1 MAFQGAGQAMQPA
14 PVPAA
19 SGYEAVLPVL
29 PVLPVEKIK
38 FDFYPIYDR
47 TIDLTKT
54 KEKKMGLDQYAHLR
68 DQKPDWDKI
77 YSDEYEPKKD
87 GFVWRKHA
95 RLQKFMAIQ
104 HAKQNKHQ
112 VHEGN
117 LAHLGF
123 NGGDEPVFIT
133 EELVQEL
140 AEAIK
145 NGYGDFFVADGF
157 FWGQQFQE
165 ESVKE
170 NKEMDLEFLQWC
182 RDMIAE
188 KKVAVYHCSW

>member
-1 MAFQGAGQAMQPA
+1 
-14 PVPAA
+14 
-19 SGYEAVLPVL
+19 
-29 PVLPVEKIK
+29 
-38 FDFYPIYDR
+38 
-47 TIDLTKT
+47 
-54 KEKKMGLDQYAHLR
+54 MGLDQHAHLR
-68 DQKPDWDKI
+68 GHKVDWDK
-77 YSDEYEPKKD
+77 YYEDDKEENEKV
-87 GFVWRKHA
+87 FVWRKHA

>member
-29 PVLPVEKIK
+29 PVEKIK
-38 FDFYPIYDR
+38 FDFYPIYDKSLS
-47 TIDLTKT
+47 LTKT

-165 ESVKE
+165 DSVKE
-170 NKEMDLEFLQWC
+170 YKEQDIKFLKFCEQAIN
-182 RDMIAE
+182 D
-188 KKVAVYHCSW
+188 KKVVEYWCSW

>member
-1 MAFQGAGQAMQPA
+1 MAFQGAGQAKQPA
-14 PVPAA
+14 PVTAA
-19 SGYEAVLPVL
+19 SGYEDVLPAG
-29 PVLPVEKIK
+29 KIQ

-47 TIDLTKT
+47 TIGLTKT

-68 DQKPDWDKI
+68 GHQPDWDKI
-77 YSDEYEPKKD
+77 YSDDYEPKKD

-95 RLQKFMAIQ
+95 RLQKFMAVQ
-104 HAKQNKHQ
+104 HAKQNKH
-112 VHEGN
+112 VEHKGD
-117 LAHLGF
+117 LGHLGF

-133 EELVQEL
+133 EDLVKDL

-145 NGYGDFFVADGF
+145 NGYSDFFVADGF

-188 KKVAVYHCSW
+188 KKVAIYHCSW

>member
-1 MAFQGAGQAMQPA
+1 MC
-14 PVPAA
+14 
-19 SGYEAVLPVL
+19 
-29 PVLPVEKIK
+29 IR
-38 FDFYPIYDR
+38 DR
-47 TIDLTKT
+47 
-54 KEKKMGLDQYAHLR
+54 
-68 DQKPDWDKI
+68 
-77 YSDEYEPKKD
+77 
-87 GFVWRKHA
+87 
-95 RLQKFMAIQ
+95 
-104 HAKQNKHQ
+104 
-112 VHEGN
+112 
-117 LAHLGF
+117 
-123 NGGDEPVFIT
+123 FIT